1 MHRQSIAKSVS
12 KVLAEANIPT
22 ALAQFSNQQSNP
34 LYGLQSVGTSQA
46 PFAAGPAPAQAPQ
59 PISVNTGTAPG
70 AHFLAFLSSL
80 LMYRLWLLKRWH
92 ETQARLCLVSKAS

>member
-34 LYGLQSVGTSQA
+34 LYGLQSVGASQA

-70 AHFLAFLSSL
+70 ARPCTSFLSL
-80 LMYRLWLLKRWH
+80 NLYAAAAHKV
-92 ETQARLCLVSKAS
+92 A